1 MSAGRHRKGTRMQ
14 PPGWQEAP
22 SERDEPAGG
31 QTRWGLAGI
40 SDSAPP
46 ERRIADEIG
55 RFEDFLRSTIDWL
68 WETDAGLT
76 LSYASS
82 PVALKLG
89 IPAQVLVGRKL
100 SALGRFDTAGG
111 GPEDAPADGP
121 EAGAEGA
128 PEGAPGG
135 GARRVDEAIAARRP
149 FRNARFVM
157 TGAKGREVAY
167 HLSGVPYFDTATGRF
182 AGYRGTAV
190 AVAEVAETRA
200 MVDEAA
206 ARTLAET
213 LEEALIRQQDLSWR
227 LSQAQK
233 DPKTPAPPDRAPP
246 DQAPQD
252 QAPPDRAPTEAAP
265 AVTMGDNP
273 LARTAH
279 ELRTPLNAVVGYA
292 DLALKQMFGPLGER
306 YLDCF
311 RTIREAGRHLDRLV
325 TQLQGNR
332 PATAANA
339 LTIEEVSVAAATA
352 KAKAMIALA
361 ARDAEVDITR
371 VGPMAGGRVLG
382 DSMACTQILVN
393 LLSNAVKFTPAGG
406 SVGLETLVGPDATLR
421 IAVWDTGIGIPGDE
435 QVRIF
440 EDSYRATAVTGADGP
455 AGLGLGLAIS
465 RDLARAM
472 GGDITVSSQ
481 PGQGARFILSLPLA
495 KGPTTEQD

>member
-1 MSAGRHRKGTRMQ
+1 VGG
-14 PPGWQEAP
+14 AP
-22 SERDEPAGG
+22 AVAPAS
-31 QTRWGLAGI
+31 RF
-40 SDSAPP
+40 S
-46 ERRIADEIG
+46 DEIG
-55 RFEDFLRSTIDWL
+55 RYEDFLRSTIDWL

-89 IPAQVLVGRKL
+89 IPAQVLIGRAL
-100 SALGRFDTAGG
+100 SALGRFETA
-111 GPEDAPADGP
+111 D
-121 EAGAEGA
+121 
-128 PEGAPGG
+128 G
-135 GARRVDEAIAARRP
+135 GARRVQDAIAAQRP
-149 FRNARFVM
+149 FRDALFVM
-157 TGAKGREVAY
+157 TGAEDREVAY
-167 HLSGVPYFDTATGRF
+167 RLSGVPYFDAATGRF

-190 AVAEVAETRA
+190 AASEAAETQGK
-200 MVDEAA
+200 VDEAA
-206 ARTLAET
+206 ARALAET

-227 LSQAQK
+227 LSQAQEA
-233 DPKTPAPPDRAPP
+233 PQEPAPK
-246 DQAPQD
+246 
-252 QAPPDRAPTEAAP
+252 EAAP
-265 AVTMGDNP
+265 AAAMGDNP

-311 RTIREAGRHLDRLV
+311 RTIREAGRHLDHLV
-325 TQLQGNR
+325 THLQTSQ
-332 PATAANA
+332 PAAAREA
-339 LTIEEVSVAAATA
+339 LAAEVVDVAAIAA

-382 DSMACTQILVN
+382 DPMACTQILVN

-406 SVGLETLVGPDATLR
+406 SVGLETLVGPDSTLR
-421 IAVWDTGIGIPGDE
+421 IAVWDTGIGIPEDE
-435 QVRIF
+435 QIRIF
-440 EDSYRATAVTGADGP
+440 ENSYRAVAVTGAGGP

-495 KGPTTEQD
+495 NGAAGGQG

>member
-1 MSAGRHRKGTRMQ
+1 MQ
-14 PPGWQEAP
+14 PPGWQEAL
-22 SERDEPAGG
+22 SEREEPAGG
-31 QTRWGLAGI
+31 QAPWGVGGTQDVA
-40 SDSAPP
+40 P
-46 ERRIADEIG
+46 ERRFAEEIG
-55 RFEDFLRSTIDWL
+55 RYEDFLRSTIDWL

-89 IPAQVLVGRKL
+89 IPAQVLVGRAL
-100 SALGRFDTAGG
+100 TALGRFETVGG
-111 GPEDAPADGP
+111 GGD
-121 EAGAEGA
+121 
-128 PEGAPGG
+128 
-135 GARRVDEAIAARRP
+135 ARRVRDAIAARRP
-149 FRNARFVM
+149 FRDARFLM
-157 TGAKGREVAY
+157 TGAEDREVAY
-167 HLSGVPYFDTATGRF
+167 RLSGVPYFDAATGAF

-190 AVAEVAETRA
+190 AASEVAETQA
-200 MVDEAA
+200 KVDDEAM
-206 ARTLAET
+206 RVLAET

-233 DPKTPAPPDRAPP
+233 EPQE
-246 DQAPQD
+246 QAPE
-252 QAPPDRAPTEAAP
+252 EAVPVEA
-265 AVTMGDNP
+265 MGDNP

-279 ELRTPLNAVVGYA
+279 ELRTPLNAMVGYA

-325 TQLQGNR
+325 THLQASR
-332 PATAANA
+332 SAATPEA
-339 LTIEEVSVAAATA
+339 LSAEVVDVAAIAA

-361 ARDAEVDITR
+361 ARDAEVDISR

-382 DSMACTQILVN
+382 DAMACTQILVN

-406 SVGLETLVGPDATLR
+406 SVGLETLVGPDSTLR
-421 IAVWDTGIGIPGDE
+421 IAVWDTGIGIPEDE
-435 QVRIF
+435 QARIF
-440 EDSYRATAVTGADGP
+440 EDSYRATAVTGAGGP

-472 GGDITVSSQ
+472 GGDIAVSSQ

-495 KGPTTEQD
+495 DGPAAGP

>member
-1 MSAGRHRKGTRMQ
+1 V
-14 PPGWQEAP
+14 AP
-22 SERDEPAGG
+22 ASR
-31 QTRWGLAGI
+31 L
-40 SDSAPP
+40 S
-46 ERRIADEIG
+46 DEIG
-55 RFEDFLRSTIDWL
+55 RYEDFLRSTIDWL

-89 IPAQVLVGRKL
+89 IPAQVLIGRPL
-100 SALGRFDTAGG
+100 SALGRFETPGG
-111 GPEDAPADGP
+111 GTD
-121 EAGAEGA
+121 
-128 PEGAPGG
+128 G
-135 GARRVDEAIAARRP
+135 GARRVQDAIAAQRP
-149 FRNARFVM
+149 FRDALFVM
-157 TGAKGREVAY
+157 TGAEDREVAY
-167 HLSGVPYFDTATGRF
+167 RLSGVPYFDAASGRF

-190 AVAEVAETRA
+190 AASEAAETQGK
-200 MVDEAA
+200 VDEAA
-206 ARTLAET
+206 ARALAET

-227 LSQAQK
+227 LSQVQK
-233 DPKTPAPPDRAPP
+233 APREPAPK
-246 DQAPQD
+246 
-252 QAPPDRAPTEAAP
+252 EAAP
-265 AVTMGDNP
+265 AASTMGDNP

-311 RTIREAGRHLDRLV
+311 RTIREAGRHLDHLV
-325 TQLQGNR
+325 THLQTSQ
-332 PATAANA
+332 PAAAREA
-339 LTIEEVSVAAATA
+339 LAAEAVDVAAIAA

-382 DSMACTQILVN
+382 DPMACTQILVN

-406 SVGLETLVGPDATLR
+406 SVGLETLVGPDSTLR
-421 IAVWDTGIGIPGDE
+421 IAVWDTGIGIPEDE
-435 QVRIF
+435 QIRIF
-440 EDSYRATAVTGADGP
+440 EDSYRAAAVAGADGP
-455 AGLGLGLAIS
+455 SGLGLGLAIS

-495 KGPTTEQD
+495 NGSATGQG

>member
-1 MSAGRHRKGTRMQ
+1 MQ

-22 SERDEPAGG
+22 SEREEPAGG
-31 QTRWGLAGI
+31 QTRWGVAGT

-82 PVALKLG
+82 PIALKLG
-89 IPAQVLVGRKL
+89 IPAQVLVGRTL

-111 GPEDAPADGP
+111 GPK
-121 EAGAEGA
+121 
-128 PEGAPGG
+128 GAPGS

-157 TGAKGREVAY
+157 TGAEGREAAY
-167 HLSGVPYFDTATGRF
+167 HLSGVPYFDTITGRF

-190 AVAEVAETRA
+190 AVSEVAESQAT
-200 MVDEAA
+200 VDEAA

-227 LSQAQK
+227 LSQTQNE
-233 DPKTPAPPDRAPP
+233 PKAPAPQERPPLDRAPV
-246 DQAPQD
+246 
-252 QAPPDRAPTEAAP
+252 EAAP
-265 AVTMGDNP
+265 AATMGDNP

-325 TQLQGNR
+325 TQLQASR
-332 PATAANA
+332 PATAASEA
-339 LTIEEVSVAAATA
+339 LTIEEVNVAAAAA

-406 SVGLETLVGPDATLR
+406 SIGLETLVGPDATLR
-421 IAVWDTGIGIPGDE
+421 IAVWDTGIGIPEDE
-435 QVRIF
+435 QARIF
-440 EDSYRATAVTGADGP
+440 EDSYRATAVTGAGGP

-481 PGQGARFILSLPLA
+481 AGQGARFILSLPLA
-495 KGPTTEQD
+495 NGPTAEQG

>member
-1 MSAGRHRKGTRMQ
+1 MQ

-22 SERDEPAGG
+22 SEREEPAGG
-31 QTRWGLAGI
+31 QTLWGLAGT
-40 SDSAPP
+40 SESAQP
-46 ERRIADEIG
+46 ERRVADEIG

-68 WETDAGLT
+68 WEADAGLT

-89 IPAQVLVGRKL
+89 IPAQVLVGRTL

-111 GPEDAPADGP
+111 GPEDAS
-121 EAGAEGA
+121 
-128 PEGAPGG
+128 GG
-135 GARRVDEAIAARRP
+135 GEQRVQDAITARRP

-157 TGAKGREVAY
+157 NGAEGREVAY

-190 AVAEVAETRA
+190 AVSEVAESRA
-200 MVDEAA
+200 TVDEAA

-233 DPKTPAPPDRAPP
+233 EPKIPAPQDRAPQ
-246 DQAPQD
+246 DRAPQD
-252 QAPPDRAPTEAAP
+252 RAPIEAAP

-292 DLALKQMFGPLGER
+292 DLALKQIFGPLGER

-325 TQLQGNR
+325 TQLQASR
-332 PATAANA
+332 PAAAASEA
-339 LTIEEVSVAAATA
+339 LTIEEVNVATAAA

-361 ARDAEVDITR
+361 ARDAEVDISR
-371 VGPMAGGRVLG
+371 VGPMAGGWVLG
-382 DSMACTQILVN
+382 DSMARTQILVN

-435 QVRIF
+435 QARIF
-440 EDSYRATAVTGADGP
+440 EDSYRATAVTGAGGP

-472 GGDITVSSQ
+472 SGDITVSSQ
-481 PGQGARFILSLPLA
+481 AGQGARFILSLPLA
-495 KGPTTEQD
+495 NGPGAEQG

>member
-22 SERDEPAGG
+22 SEREEPAGG
-31 QTRWGLAGI
+31 QTRWGLAGT

-46 ERRIADEIG
+46 ERRFADEIG

-100 SALGRFDTAGG
+100 SALGRFDPAAG
-111 GPEDAPADGP
+111 GPEGGA
-121 EAGAEGA
+121 EAGAEGG
-128 PEGAPGG
+128 PEGAPVG

-157 TGAKGREVAY
+157 IGAKGREVAY

-190 AVAEVAETRA
+190 AVSDVAETRA

-233 DPKTPAPPDRAPP
+233 NPKTPAPQDRSPP
-246 DQAPQD
+246 DSSPQ
-252 QAPPDRAPTEAAP
+252 DRAPTEAAP
-265 AVTMGDNP
+265 PATMGDNP

-325 TQLQGNR
+325 TQLQASR
-332 PATAANA
+332 PATAANEA
-339 LTIEEVSVAAATA
+339 LTIEEVSIAAAAA

-440 EDSYRATAVTGADGP
+440 EDSYRATAVTSADGP

-472 GGDITVSSQ
+472 GGDIAVSSQ

-495 KGPTTEQD
+495 NGPTAEQG